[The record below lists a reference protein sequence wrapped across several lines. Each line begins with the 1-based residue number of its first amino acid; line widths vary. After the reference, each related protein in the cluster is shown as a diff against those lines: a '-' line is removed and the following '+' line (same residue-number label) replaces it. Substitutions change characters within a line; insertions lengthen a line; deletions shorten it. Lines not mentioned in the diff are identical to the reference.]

1 MRDTTLLEEFEDQ
14 IAVLKG
20 RLPELT
26 GDSRRDALAELASLS
41 DFLDLMATLRER
53 PRPDPREARRPDRT
67 AQPPDAITSAKP
79 FRQEA

>member
-1 MRDTTLLEEFEDQ
+1 MRDTLLEEFEDQ

-20 RLPELT
+20 RLPKLT
-26 GDSRRDALAELASLS
+26 ADSRRDALAELASLT
-41 DFLDLMATLRER
+41 DFLDLMATLREP
-53 PRPDPREARRPDRT
+53 PRIDPREARRPDRT